1 MASILQPTRKTS
13 HSKTLMDNTFWSI
26 IEPDIILSNLT
37 ATISD
42 HLPQFV
48 IISDIFGNISGKINK
63 IVMKGTGENLVE
75 KMLFLTIFLL
85 TGGFVKNWQSKC
97 WQFNQNVFR

>member
-1 MASILQPTRKTS
+1 MPLILQPTRKTS
-13 HSKTLMDNTFWSI
+13 HSYTLMDNIFWSI

-42 HLPQFV
+42 HLPQFA
-48 IISDIFGNISGKINK
+48 IIPDIFGNISGKINK
-63 IVMKGTGENLVE
+63 IFMKGTGENLVK

-85 TGGFVKNWQSKC
+85 TGGFVKNW
-97 WQFNQNVFR
+97 